1 MAIITLIER
10 SQIELMQHHTIQYIA
25 ATLGRSRISI
35 RHELHR
41 CPEGD
46 YCAIIAQDHADTCR
60 HRCGRHSILTPKLK
74 RMVTEKLNLGWSP
87 EMVGYAVHCAP
98 HTIYHWIYQ
107 RQVDFQ
113 PSQLFDH
120 GKRHKRRQDLRSRYN
135 QAVGTSIEIRSESA
149 NRRTEKGHLE
159 MDTVRGGRGSKA
171 AVLTIVDRVTRLM
184 ATTKLENLSQNAVLK
199 GFARLMVDFPGPV
212 RSVTVDHGKEFSCD
226 QALTKRYRIPVYFC
240 HAYHPNERGTN
251 ERFNRELR
259 YYFPKG
265 TQFDQVSET
274 DIQHATALINNK
286 PRKCLRWQT
295 PVQAVSKPLSRW

>member
-1 MAIITLIER
+1 M
-10 SQIELMQHHTIQYIA
+10 QYIA

-46 YCAIIAQDHADTCR
+46 YCAIIAQDQANACR
-60 HRCGRHSILTPKLK
+60 HRCGRHSILTPRLK
-74 RMVTEKLNLGWSP
+74 RMVTEKLNPGWSP

-120 GKRHKRRQDLRSRYN
+120 GK
-135 QAVGTSIEIRSESA
+135 
-149 NRRTEKGHLE
+149 
-159 MDTVRGGRGSKA
+159 
-171 AVLTIVDRVTRLM
+171 
-184 ATTKLENLSQNAVLK
+184 
-199 GFARLMVDFPGPV
+199 
-212 RSVTVDHGKEFSCD
+212 EFSCD
-226 QALTKRYRIPVYFC
+226 QALTKRHRIPVYFC
-240 HAYHPNERGTN
+240 HASHPNERGTN

-265 TQFDQVSET
+265 TQFDQVPEAN
-274 DIQHATALINNK
+274 IQRATALINNK

>member
-98 HTIYHWIYQ
+98 HDLPLDLSKTSRFSAKANSLITVNVIKKT
-107 RQVDFQ
+107 R
-113 PSQLFDH
+113 PS
-120 GKRHKRRQDLRSRYN
+120 
-135 QAVGTSIEIRSESA
+135 V
-149 NRRTEKGHLE
+149 
-159 MDTVRGGRGSKA
+159 
-171 AVLTIVDRVTRLM
+171 
-184 ATTKLENLSQNAVLK
+184 
-199 GFARLMVDFPGPV
+199 
-212 RSVTVDHGKEFSCD
+212 
-226 QALTKRYRIPVYFC
+226 AL
-240 HAYHPNERGTN
+240 
-251 ERFNRELR
+251 
-259 YYFPKG
+259 
-265 TQFDQVSET
+265 
-274 DIQHATALINNK
+274 
-286 PRKCLRWQT
+286 
-295 PVQAVSKPLSRW
+295 

>member
-1 MAIITLIER
+1 
-10 SQIELMQHHTIQYIA
+10 
-25 ATLGRSRISI
+25 
-35 RHELHR
+35 
-41 CPEGD
+41 
-46 YCAIIAQDHADTCR
+46 
-60 HRCGRHSILTPKLK
+60 
-74 RMVTEKLNLGWSP
+74 
-87 EMVGYAVHCAP
+87 
-98 HTIYHWIYQ
+98 
-107 RQVDFQ
+107 
-113 PSQLFDH
+113 
-120 GKRHKRRQDLRSRYN
+120 
-135 QAVGTSIEIRSESA
+135 
-149 NRRTEKGHLE
+149 

-265 TQFDQVSET
+265 THS
-274 DIQHATALINNK
+274 LIRFQRPIFNK
-286 PRKCLRWQT
+286 PQRLSIT
-295 PVQAVSKPLSRW
+295 NLENVSVGKPQFKQ

>member
-46 YCAIIAQDHADTCR
+46 YCAIIAQDHADACR

-120 GKRHKRRQDLRSRYN
+120 GKRHKRRQDLRSRYKLPD
-135 QAVGTSIEIRSESA
+135 A
-149 NRRTEKGHLE
+149 L
-159 MDTVRGGRGSKA
+159 RGSKA

-274 DIQHATALINNK
+274 DSISKIIDLGQLLI
-286 PRKCLRWQT
+286 
-295 PVQAVSKPLSRW
+295 

>member
-259 YYFPKG
+259 YYFPKEH
-265 TQFDQVSET
+265 S
-274 DIQHATALINNK
+274 LIRFQRPIFNK
-286 PRKCLRWQT
+286 PQRLSIT
-295 PVQAVSKPLSRW
+295 NLENVSVGKPQFKQ